1 MEPATPAVNAEALR
15 AALVET
21 LRARGRL
28 QSPAIAAAF
37 AQVPR
42 HLFVPEVSLEEAYRD
57 TFIATKRQPD
67 GEVISSSS
75 QPEIMAIMLEQLDL
89 QPGQRVLEIGAGT
102 GYNAALL
109 AHVVGDGALVTTLD
123 LDEDIVAGARAHLG
137 AAGVTGVRV
146 VCADGWAGCVEAAPF
161 DRIILTVGAHDISPT
176 WRAQLAPGGRLVLP
190 LGLPAVQASVA
201 FAERNGILESVS
213 VRPCQFMRLRGSAAI
228 PIRPEPVG
236 PALAPGIWPRAGHAV
251 DGAAVQA
258 LLQAPARTL
267 ATGLSAQGRELYAG
281 LIAWVGLQEPTSGW
295 FVAQGKARAAG
306 LVPSFVGDG
315 VEAMATYGLFEPDGV
330 ALFVRLGS
338 PPDAEGDIAIG
349 VRVHGEATLGERL
362 RATTLAWNEA
372 GRPDVERLR
381 IRAYPI
387 EAPCAPQPQ
396 EMMLTRPCTRLVLEW
411 APASARRA

>member
-1 MEPATPAVNAEALR
+1 MEPAAPAVNAEALR

-21 LRARGRL
+21 LRVRGRL

-37 AQVPR
+37 ARVPR
-42 HLFVPEVSLEEAYRD
+42 HLFVPDVSLEEAYRD

-89 QPGQRVLEIGAGT
+89 RPGQRVLEIGAGT

-109 AHVVGDGALVTTLD
+109 AHVVGDGGRVTTLD
-123 LDEDIVAGARAHLG
+123 LDDDIVAGARAHLA

-190 LGLPAVQASVA
+190 LGLLAVQASVA
-201 FAERNGILESVS
+201 FAERDGILESVS
-213 VRPCQFMRLRGSAAI
+213 VRPCQFMRLRGNAAV
-228 PIRPEPVG
+228 PMRPEPVG
-236 PALAPGIWPRAGHAV
+236 PAPGVWLRAGHAM
-251 DGAAVQA
+251 DGAAVHA

-281 LIAWVGLQEPTSGW
+281 LIAWVGLHEPTSGW
-295 FVAQGKARAAG
+295 FVAQGEARAAG

-315 VEAMATYGLFEPDGV
+315 VEAMATYGLFEPGGV
-330 ALFVRLGS
+330 ALFVRLEP
-338 PPDAEGDIAIG
+338 PPDADGGIAIG

-362 RATTLAWNEA
+362 LATTLAWNEA
-372 GRPDVERLR
+372 GRPDIERLR
-381 IRAYPI
+381 IRAYPT
-387 EAPCAPQPQ
+387 EAPCEPQPQ
-396 EMMLTRPCTRLVLEW
+396 EIVLTRPCTRLVVEW
-411 APASARRA
+411 APAPARRG